1 MDRLEEAQ
9 YTPAE
14 RECREQFLEKYL
26 ATVYDRLSPYL
37 EGCSYTKLSLDHKR
51 LESEFKLNGSNVC
64 LLLTLTLPKNLKPKH
79 RNVGVTL
86 SWKRGDHIPK
96 KVSEW
101 TNELPSGTLTRITR
115 NVFSMW
121 VSEVFAA

>member
-1 MDRLEEAQ
+1 MFRLEEAR

-26 ATVYDRLSPYL
+26 ATVYDKLSPYL
-37 EGCSYTKLSLDHKR
+37 EEGSYTKLSLDHKR
-51 LESEFKLNGSNVC
+51 LESEFRLNGSNVC
-64 LLLTLTLPKNLKPKH
+64 LLLTLTLPENIKLKH

-86 SWKRGDHIPK
+86 SRKRGDHIPK

-101 TNELPSGTLTRITR
+101 TNELPSGTLTRIIRT
-115 NVFSMW
+115 VFSMLFE
-121 VSEVFAA
+121 SYF